1 MYRGQA
7 LDSPL
12 SDIVRLKCR
21 VIMDWAVSA
30 ARKKSQRLPGSTRSI
45 VESLNAFREVAGEG
59 QAQIDAVV
67 GDTNR
72 WLAQVMSPERTT
84 ELPLPEERAETPVR
98 VVPSTTTPK
107 SLAKPT
113 WSPYKVEKTLT
124 SEQIRSQRRSNMFV
138 PLPSRDPLVLQPS
151 KPTSSVFERLS
162 SLPTKSFENKVNR
175 KVSSIDVTGSPMRR
189 NSPRRDVESSMQDTL
204 KNIFSTKKKA
214 APRIERSTAQ
224 KANLKPPQEADKPPK
239 PDRLTRFQ
247 LLPSTDSEK
256 TDLKEKLNKRLSEVI
271 RTQQRR
277 RNDQHKRKSHLDEDL
292 KRRTRI
298 WNERTPTTTLRTNTI
313 LHDLNSVDHRTVIGE
328 SHRSPGNQTLPE
340 IESDSEDEG
349 NSTLASWA
357 RSPYL
362 QEQLH
367 LQQNWDP
374 KSIFGPIPPLHI
386 DQIFPNSKPSK
397 LKQQPLTRKN
407 L

>member
-1 MYRGQA
+1 
-7 LDSPL
+7 
-12 SDIVRLKCR
+12 
-21 VIMDWAVSA
+21 MDWAVKA

-45 VESLNAFREVAGEG
+45 VESLNAFNDVAGEG
-59 QAQIDAVV
+59 QTQIDAVV
-67 GDTNR
+67 GETAG
-72 WLAQVMSPERTT
+72 WLVQVMSPERTT
-84 ELPLPEERAETPVR
+84 ELQVVEERAETPVR
-98 VVPSTTTPK
+98 VVPGATTPK

-113 WSPYKVEKTLT
+113 WSPYKVEKSLT

-138 PLPSRDPLVLQPS
+138 PLPSRDPLVIQPS

-204 KNIFSTKKKA
+204 KNIFSTKKRSI
-214 APRIERSTAQ
+214 PRIEKTTTQ
-224 KANLKPPQEADKPPK
+224 KTDLKPPQESHQPPR

-247 LLPSTDSEK
+247 LLPSTESEK
-256 TDLKEKLNKRLSEVI
+256 TDLKEKMNKRLSEVI

-277 RNDQHKRKSHLDEDL
+277 RNDQQKRKTHLDEDT
-292 KRRTRI
+292 KRRTKI
-298 WNERTPTTTLRTNTI
+298 WNEKTPTTTLRTNTI
-313 LHDLNSVDHRTVIGE
+313 LHDLNSVDHRTIIGE
-328 SHRSPGNQTLPE
+328 SHQSPGSLTLPE
-340 IESDSEDEG
+340 IQSDSDDDAD
-349 NSTLASWA
+349 STLASWA

-362 QEQLH
+362 QEQLY

-374 KSIFGPIPPLHI
+374 KKIFGPIPPLHI

-397 LKQQPLTRKN
+397 SKQQPLTRKN

>member
-1 MYRGQA
+1 
-7 LDSPL
+7 
-12 SDIVRLKCR
+12 
-21 VIMDWAVSA
+21 MDWAVKA

-45 VESLNAFREVAGEG
+45 VESLNAFNDVAGEG
-59 QAQIDAVV
+59 QTQIDAVV
-67 GDTNR
+67 GETAG
-72 WLAQVMSPERTT
+72 WLVQVMSPERTT
-84 ELPLPEERAETPVR
+84 ELQVVEERAETPVR
-98 VVPSTTTPK
+98 VAQSATTPK

-113 WSPYKVEKTLT
+113 WSPYKVEKSLT

-138 PLPSRDPLVLQPS
+138 PLPSRDPLVIQPS

-204 KNIFSTKKKA
+204 KNIFSTKKRSI
-214 APRIERSTAQ
+214 PRIEKTTTQ
-224 KANLKPPQEADKPPK
+224 KTDLKPPQEPYQPPR

-247 LLPSTDSEK
+247 LLPSTESEK
-256 TDLKEKLNKRLSEVI
+256 TDLKEKMNKRLSEVI

-277 RNDQHKRKSHLDEDL
+277 RNDQQKRKTHLDEDT
-292 KRRTRI
+292 KRRTKI
-298 WNERTPTTTLRTNTI
+298 WNEKTPTTTLRTNTI
-313 LHDLNSVDHRTVIGE
+313 LHDLNSVDHRTIIGE
-328 SHRSPGNQTLPE
+328 SHQSPGNQTLPE
-340 IESDSEDEG
+340 IQSDSDDDAD
-349 NSTLASWA
+349 STLASWA

-362 QEQLH
+362 QEQLY

-374 KSIFGPIPPLHI
+374 KKIFGPIPPLHI

-397 LKQQPLTRKN
+397 SKQQPLTRKN

>member
-1 MYRGQA
+1 
-7 LDSPL
+7 
-12 SDIVRLKCR
+12 
-21 VIMDWAVSA
+21 MDWAVKA

-45 VESLNAFREVAGEG
+45 VESLNAFNDVAGEG
-59 QAQIDAVV
+59 QTQIDAVV
-67 GDTNR
+67 GETAG
-72 WLAQVMSPERTT
+72 WLVQVMSPERTT
-84 ELPLPEERAETPVR
+84 ELQVVEERAETPVR
-98 VVPSTTTPK
+98 VAPSATTPK

-113 WSPYKVEKTLT
+113 WSPYKVEKSLT

-138 PLPSRDPLVLQPS
+138 PLPSRDPLVIQPS

-204 KNIFSTKKKA
+204 KNIFSTKKRSI
-214 APRIERSTAQ
+214 PRIEKSTTQ
-224 KANLKPPQEADKPPK
+224 KTDLKPPQESHQPPR

-247 LLPSTDSEK
+247 LLPSTESEK
-256 TDLKEKLNKRLSEVI
+256 TDLKEKMNKRLSEVI

-277 RNDQHKRKSHLDEDL
+277 RNDQQKRKTHLDEDT
-292 KRRTRI
+292 KRRTKI
-298 WNERTPTTTLRTNTI
+298 WNEKTPTTTLRTNTI
-313 LHDLNSVDHRTVIGE
+313 LHDLNSVDHRTIIGKP
-328 SHRSPGNQTLPE
+328 HRSPGNQTLPE
-340 IESDSEDEG
+340 IQSDSDDDAD
-349 NSTLASWA
+349 STLASWA

-362 QEQLH
+362 QEQLY

-374 KSIFGPIPPLHI
+374 KKIFGPIPPLHI

-397 LKQQPLTRKN
+397 SKQQPLTRKN
-407 L
+407 

>member
-1 MYRGQA
+1 
-7 LDSPL
+7 
-12 SDIVRLKCR
+12 
-21 VIMDWAVSA
+21 MDWAVKA

-45 VESLNAFREVAGEG
+45 VESLNAFNDVAGEG
-59 QAQIDAVV
+59 QTQIDAVV
-67 GDTNR
+67 GETAG
-72 WLAQVMSPERTT
+72 WLVQVMSPERTT
-84 ELPLPEERAETPVR
+84 ELQVVEERAETPAR
-98 VVPSTTTPK
+98 VVQSATTPK

-113 WSPYKVEKTLT
+113 WSPYKVEKSLT

-138 PLPSRDPLVLQPS
+138 PLPSRDPLVIQPS

-204 KNIFSTKKKA
+204 KNIFSTKKRSI
-214 APRIERSTAQ
+214 PRIEKTTTQ
-224 KANLKPPQEADKPPK
+224 KTDLKPPQEPYQPPR

-247 LLPSTDSEK
+247 LLPSTESEK
-256 TDLKEKLNKRLSEVI
+256 TDLKEKMNKRLSEVI

-277 RNDQHKRKSHLDEDL
+277 RNDQQKRKTHLDEDT
-292 KRRTRI
+292 KRRTKI
-298 WNERTPTTTLRTNTI
+298 WNEKTPTTTLRTNTI
-313 LHDLNSVDHRTVIGE
+313 LHDLNSVDHRTIIGE
-328 SHRSPGNQTLPE
+328 SHQSPGNQTLPE
-340 IESDSEDEG
+340 IQSDSDDDAD
-349 NSTLASWA
+349 STLASWA

-362 QEQLH
+362 QEQLY

-374 KSIFGPIPPLHI
+374 KKIFGPIPPLHI

-397 LKQQPLTRKN
+397 SKQQPLTRKN